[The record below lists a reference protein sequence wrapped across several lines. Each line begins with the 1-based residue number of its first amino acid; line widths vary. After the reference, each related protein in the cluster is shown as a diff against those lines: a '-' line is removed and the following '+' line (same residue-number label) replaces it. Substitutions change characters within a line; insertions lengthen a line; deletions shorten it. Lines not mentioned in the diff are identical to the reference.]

1 MSTALPLR
9 GFWMAGFESAC
20 HINRAGCRLDLASAT
35 RHRAQAD
42 EDYRLITSEGLTVS
56 RESIPW
62 NQVDRDG
69 RYDFSVIEPL
79 ITAAGRHQ
87 VQVLWTLC
95 HWGWPDGLDPLS
107 EAFVDRMAWYAGAAA
122 RFIGARTERPHW
134 FNPVNEISFAA
145 WASGDVAYM
154 HPFLRGASDAVK
166 QQLVRATIGAI
177 DAIWREL
184 PDARIFHTDPLIQV
198 APPRHRP
205 DLEAEAAAY
214 TESQFAAWDMLAG
227 RMAPELGGHPRY
239 LDVLAANF
247 YAPNQ

>member
-1 MSTALPLR
+1 VSALHDGRLALPVWPGADRRVLPRARPLHPRPHGVRPAVACHSPRRAVPELYPRSGIGDRHHGRIAGMSTGGPPLR

-107 EAFVDRMAWYAGAAA
+107 EAFVDRMAWYAGAA
-122 RFIGARTERPHW
+122 
-134 FNPVNEISFAA
+134 
-145 WASGDVAYM
+145 
-154 HPFLRGASDAVK
+154 
-166 QQLVRATIGAI
+166 
-177 DAIWREL
+177 
-184 PDARIFHTDPLIQV
+184 
-198 APPRHRP
+198 
-205 DLEAEAAAY
+205 
-214 TESQFAAWDMLAG
+214 
-227 RMAPELGGHPRY
+227 
-239 LDVLAANF
+239 
-247 YAPNQ
+247 